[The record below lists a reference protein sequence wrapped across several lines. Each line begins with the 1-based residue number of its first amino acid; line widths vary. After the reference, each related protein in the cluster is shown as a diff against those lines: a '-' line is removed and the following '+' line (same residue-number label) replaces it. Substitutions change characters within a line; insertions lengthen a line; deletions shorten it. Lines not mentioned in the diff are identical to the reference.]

1 MISALNVTNNILKR
15 AFREEKDISPMK
27 LQKILYI
34 VYKEYYKRTG
44 RLLFGEQIEAWKYGP
59 VVRSVYDE
67 FKEYGSNAIKRYYVD
82 ETGTAFEANEEAS
95 QQLKSVL
102 DTVWEKY
109 KGFDGIRLSEFTHK
123 EGTAWYKA
131 VKNGVYILNP
141 ADIKEEGDF
150 IAS

>member
-1 MISALNVTNNILKR
+1 M
-15 AFREEKDISPMK
+15 
-27 LQKILYI
+27 
-34 VYKEYYKRTG
+34 
-44 RLLFGEQIEAWKYGP
+44 
-59 VVRSVYDE
+59 
-67 FKEYGSNAIKRYYVD
+67 
-82 ETGTAFEANEEAS
+82 
-95 QQLKSVL
+95 
-102 DTVWEKY
+102 WEKY